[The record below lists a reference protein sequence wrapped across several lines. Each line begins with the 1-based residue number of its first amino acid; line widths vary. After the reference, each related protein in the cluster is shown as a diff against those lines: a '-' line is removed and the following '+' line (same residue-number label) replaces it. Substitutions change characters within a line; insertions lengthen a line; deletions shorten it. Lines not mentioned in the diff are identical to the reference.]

1 MDLTEIINL
10 HDVAK
15 TYPNQIA
22 ALQAVSF
29 STTGHEFIG
38 LAGTNGSGKSTFLKI
53 IAGQLKA
60 DHGEALVFQRNAF
73 RYAKDLTR
81 EVGYISQ
88 DWALDSEMSG
98 QAVLDYFA
106 ALYGMGGAVG
116 RQRCGQLTEEFAMQG
131 FITRRISTYSGGQ
144 MQRLHLAIGMI
155 HQPKLLLLDEP
166 TNALDPSARSLLW
179 QWLKAYQ
186 NEGNTLLIASH
197 DLDSIQHYC
206 SRVLLFS
213 EGRIVADAAP
223 MSLVQAHSRLVL
235 HLKTAEPLAQPAAL
249 LQNLRQLADE
259 VAFDGTAQTLSLS
272 FTEADQAGML
282 LQTLQVFAAAG
293 QRVAEC
299 RWEEPGLAQ
308 AYFKLTGTT
317 PAAPQPGQNKKNQ
330 PGSRKRQ

>member
-1 MDLTEIINL
+1 MDLAAIIDL
-10 HDVAK
+10 HQITK
-15 TYPNQIA
+15 TYPNQVQ
-22 ALQAVSF
+22 ALEEVNF
-29 STTGHEFIG
+29 SATGQEFIG
-38 LAGTNGSGKSTFLKI
+38 LAGANGSGKSTFLKI
-53 IAGQLKA
+53 IAGQLKP
-60 DHGEALVFQRNAF
+60 DQGEAVVFKRDAF
-73 RYAKDLTR
+73 RYANDLTR

-106 ALYGMGGAVG
+106 ALYSLGGAVG

-131 FITRRISTYSGGQ
+131 FINRRISTYSGGQ

-166 TNALDPSARSLLW
+166 TNALDPSARVLLW

-186 NEGNTLLIASH
+186 NQGNTLLIASH

-206 SRVLLFS
+206 SRVLLFA

-223 MSLVQAHSRLVL
+223 MTLVQAHSRPVL
-235 HLKTAEPLAQPAAL
+235 HIKTTTPLAQPAVL
-249 LQNLRQLADE
+249 LESLRQ
-259 VAFDGTAQTLSLS
+259 VAEDVAIDGKAQTLSLS
-272 FTEADQAGML
+272 FTEANQAEML
-282 LQTLQVFAAAG
+282 LKTLQVFAAAG
-293 QRVAEC
+293 QTVVEC

-308 AYFKLTGTT
+308 AYFKLTGIA
-317 PAAPQPGQNKKNQ
+317 PAAPQPEQTKKPK